1 MIKMGVWREVN
12 KLERN
17 ANKRFVGSKWLF
29 KIKRNGVYRARLVAK
44 RFSQIPGEDFTENFS
59 PVIND
64 VAFRIIL
71 TQMILEGLD
80 AKVVDIENA
89 FLNGD
94 LDHEIFMKIPEG
106 YKECIQDYDE
116 DTALKLD
123 KAIYG
128 LVQAARQFWKK
139 FASKLKEAGF
149 KPNIVDPC
157 LFQCKDD
164 RGLSILIMYVDD
176 LLIIGKPEKNESTI
190 DDLKQYFEI
199 KKPTTLDDYL
209 SVQVIK
215 SEDQKRACLGQ
226 PTIID
231 ALTKKFGK
239 EVEKQ
244 RVTLTP
250 GTPGFI
256 GAKQNGEG
264 A

>member
-1 MIKMGVWREVN
+1 
-12 KLERN
+12 
-17 ANKRFVGSKWLF
+17 
-29 KIKRNGVYRARLVAK
+29 
-44 RFSQIPGEDFTENFS
+44 
-59 PVIND
+59 
-64 VAFRIIL
+64 
-71 TQMILEGLD
+71 MILEGLD
-80 AKVVDIENA
+80 AKVVDIDDA

-94 LDHEIFMKIPEG
+94 LDHEIFMKIPER
-106 YKECIQDYDE
+106 YKECIQDYEDE
-116 DTALKLD
+116 ALKLD

-139 FASKLKEAGF
+139 LSKLKEAGF
-149 KPNIVDPC
+149 EPSIVVPC
-157 LFQCKDD
+157 LFQCRND
-164 RGLSILIMYVDD
+164 RGFSILNMYSDD
-176 LLIIGKPEKNESTI
+176 LLIIGKLETNESTN

-215 SEDQKRACLGQ
+215 NEDQKRAWLGQ

-231 ALTKKFGK
+231 TLTKKIGQ

-244 RVTLTP
+244 SVTLTP

-256 GAKQNGEG
+256 GAKQNEEG